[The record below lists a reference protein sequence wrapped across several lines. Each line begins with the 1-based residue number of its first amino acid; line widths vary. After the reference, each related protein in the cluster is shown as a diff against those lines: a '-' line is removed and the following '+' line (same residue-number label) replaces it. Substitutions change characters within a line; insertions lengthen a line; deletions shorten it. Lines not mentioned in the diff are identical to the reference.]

1 MFLPGLG
8 CDSLFAFYIY
18 SLLLFMFALI
28 LPSNGFLIL
37 LPVFPLLFSSEEENK
52 DLRQRTELRRLVD
65 TVRFLKPL

>member
-1 MFLPGLG
+1 
-8 CDSLFAFYIY
+8 
-18 SLLLFMFALI
+18 MFALI